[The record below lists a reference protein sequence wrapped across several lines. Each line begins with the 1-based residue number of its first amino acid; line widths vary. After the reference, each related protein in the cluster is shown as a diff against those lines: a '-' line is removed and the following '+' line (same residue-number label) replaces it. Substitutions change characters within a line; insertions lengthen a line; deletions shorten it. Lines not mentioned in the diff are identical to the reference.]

1 LYKKEIYASIV
12 TLSIYIIYKVMVSE
26 NADMVIKVGAMDIN
40 VFFVPGDNDSF
51 GDFTYIKSQIRVDS
65 RLTGG
70 ALVDTLLHEVFHAI
84 WAIGQLKDKGQE
96 EERAVAVMATYM
108 TQVIRDNPHLM
119 RWIAKNLK

>member
-1 LYKKEIYASIV
+1 
-12 TLSIYIIYKVMVSE
+12 M
-26 NADMVIKVGAMDIN
+26 
-40 VFFVPGDNDSF
+40 
-51 GDFTYIKSQIRVDS
+51 R
-65 RLTGG
+65 
-70 ALVDTLLHEVFHAI
+70 VDTLLHEVFHAI